1 MYSVLYFH
9 TLEPITCSSTIVI
22 MPSISVVP
30 TVTICPVITEQS
42 SETESCHVYGIFS
55 FISNLLTGSIS
66 TGVFVGVVVGLIAV
80 ILILIVQLA
89 TVLLIVTHKMKRR
102 E

>member
-1 MYSVLYFH
+1 M
-9 TLEPITCSSTIVI
+9 PSST
-22 MPSISVVP
+22 SAVP

-42 SETESCHVYGIFS
+42 SETESCHVYGLFS

-80 ILILIVQLA
+80 ILILIVLLA
-89 TVLLIVTHKMKRR
+89 TVLLIVTHKMKWR